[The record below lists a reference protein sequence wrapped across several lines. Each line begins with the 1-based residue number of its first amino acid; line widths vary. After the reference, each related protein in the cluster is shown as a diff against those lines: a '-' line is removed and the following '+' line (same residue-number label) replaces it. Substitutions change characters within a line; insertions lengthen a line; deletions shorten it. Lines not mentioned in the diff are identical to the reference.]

1 MSFLL
6 PQSVQTIHKSCDVYF
21 DDRCDEVAGV
31 IPIPG
36 LPDKVCPATGIL
48 NNVIMYML
56 TAQFVDEMCRRG
68 AVPYFFMGAYRDGS
82 DYNSVMRPFCL
93 ERGY

>member
-1 MSFLL
+1 MLTYRYYAINVNTS
-6 PQSVQTIHKSCDVYF
+6 YF
-21 DDRCDEVAGV
+21 DDRCDEPAGV

-36 LPDKVCPATGIL
+36 CAEKVCPATGIL
-48 NNVIMYML
+48 NNIIMYVL

-68 AVPYFFMGAYRDGS
+68 AVPYFWLGGYRFGD
-82 DYNSVMRPFCL
+82 DYNNVMRPLCL

>member
-1 MSFLL
+1 
-6 PQSVQTIHKSCDVYF
+6 
-21 DDRCDEVAGV
+21 
-31 IPIPG
+31 
-36 LPDKVCPATGIL
+36 
-48 NNVIMYML
+48 MYML